1 MKHAAEELKALPGG
15 SILGALGDSER
26 AELAAIARRR
36 RLAAGE
42 TVFAQGDPGEAML
55 VVLTGLLR
63 IHILTASGREV
74 VLDYAGP
81 GQAIGEIAVLD
92 GGPRAA
98 GVTAVEA
105 SEVMMLTR
113 RDLLPFLGRHHD
125 VALRVIGVLCA
136 RLRRTNDLV
145 EASSTALGIGPRLA
159 RGLLRL
165 AGIAANGDVD
175 VDEGPHPLKITQ
187 GELAAHVGL
196 ARENVNRQLR
206 EWEEAGLLELGRGR
220 LSLRDAAALAEIA
233 EESD

>member
-36 RLAAGE
+36 RLAAG
-42 TVFAQGDPGEAML
+42 
-55 VVLTGLLR
+55 
-63 IHILTASGREV
+63 
-74 VLDYAGP
+74 
-81 GQAIGEIAVLD
+81 
-92 GGPRAA
+92 
-98 GVTAVEA
+98 VTAVEA

-113 RDLLPFLGRHHD
+113 RDLLPFLARHHD

-233 EESD
+233 EESE

>member
-42 TVFAQGDPGEAML
+42 TVFAQGDPGDAML
-55 VVLTGLLR
+55 VVLKGLLR

-113 RDLLPFLGRHHD
+113 RDLLPFLARHHD

-165 AGIAANGDVD
+165 AGIAADGDGD
-175 VDEGPHPLKITQ
+175 AGPHPLKITQ